1 MHIARLY
8 VYISFPFS
16 KNLNIYI
23 SFQPN
28 DEFNEVLIYGRTS
41 KGDSLF
47 LYTCGGGRIKWEGL
61 G

>member
-16 KNLNIYI
+16 KNTYI

-28 DEFNEVLIYGRTS
+28 DEFNEILVYGTTS
-41 KGDSLF
+41 KGNSLC
-47 LYTCGGGRIKWEGL
+47 LYMRGWGL
-61 G
+61 NVKD